1 MFGTVVDSVQHIL
14 YKHLPLLVIVFAGM
28 QTEGEGE
35 ETVIEDYFN
44 EEHTEKEQADHHD
57 QLLDQLEEGYF

>member
-1 MFGTVVDSVQHIL
+1 MQPIL

-35 ETVIEDYFN
+35 KTVRSISIEEYFN
-44 EEHTEKEQADHHD
+44 EEYTEKEQADHHD